1 MYGKIY
7 DMQDECRTQETGCT
21 GNRNQ
26 MIEKEKKMLR
36 QLSVFALLGIC
47 GMEDWKTKRI
57 HIGWL
62 LFFAAEGFLCS
73 VCFWKRP
80 FLEIAMAVI
89 PGIMI
94 YILSNVL
101 QGGIGEGD
109 GLLLLVTGLF
119 LNASAVFGI
128 FMHAVFLA
136 ALAGLFLYI
145 FKKKSRKYEMPF
157 VPFLFLAFLS
167 EILLERAFG

>member
-73 VCFWKRP
+73 VCFWKRGRGR
-80 FLEIAMAVI
+80 AGASCNRAVSERVCCFRHFYACGFFGRTCW
-89 PGIMI
+89 PVFI
-94 YILSNVL
+94 YI
-101 QGGIGEGD
+101 QKE
-109 GLLLLVTGLF
+109 
-119 LNASAVFGI
+119 
-128 FMHAVFLA
+128 
-136 ALAGLFLYI
+136 
-145 FKKKSRKYEMPF
+145 KQ
-157 VPFLFLAFLS
+157 
-167 EILLERAFG
+167 EI